1 LSASQY
7 QAFVVKMT
15 MLQSVRR
22 EHQHQRNR
30 LIMAINQTTRP
41 GATADEATIAAG
53 IKALD
58 DLETRMIS
66 DERAAL
72 AGVDAVL
79 TTFQRARFRVFE
91 ENNEKEKVRLIATV
105 MAEPGRGPS
114 PVPPAK
120 EKKGGGR

>member
-1 LSASQY
+1 
-7 QAFVVKMT
+7 
-15 MLQSVRR
+15 
-22 EHQHQRNR
+22 
-30 LIMAINQTTRP
+30 
-41 GATADEATIAAG
+41 
-53 IKALD
+53 
-58 DLETRMIS
+58 MIS